1 MSTRVTR
8 QGYGSKIGDSLKGV
22 VFGFFAIIASIGLLW
37 FNESNSVKEIRKIA
51 EGKKNTVTVDS
62 KVYTQANEGVLVHM
76 SGTAETDDL
85 LMDDEFRF
93 ELNAIKFEKVVEM
106 YQYKENKKT
115 ETKDNV
121 GGSTTTTE
129 TFTYEEVWS
138 ETLIS
143 SDGFNESWRSNPK
156 DFDYKAA
163 SYQAKNVDLG
173 VYKLSSGL
181 IAQIGGAEDFNVTE
195 EIYPT
200 DDNYGLISGGKIYF
214 GAGSK
219 NPEIGDE
226 RISFQVTYPHEIS
239 IVSQQQGESF
249 VPYVAKNG
257 RTIELVY
264 DGIKTSEEMF
274 ASEASK
280 NSIMTWVLRLVGF
293 LLMFAGFAAILKPIS
308 TVGSVIPLL
317 GNVLQAGIGIIAG
330 LIAFIISFVVIAVAW
345 IVFRPILGICLLLI
359 AGAAFYFGKKHFGSD
374 EEVKPETPEQ
384 VKEEDGEK
392 S

>member
-1 MSTRVTR
+1 
-8 QGYGSKIGDSLKGV
+8 
-22 VFGFFAIIASIGLLW
+22 
-37 FNESNSVKEIRKIA
+37 
-51 EGKKNTVTVDS
+51 
-62 KVYTQANEGVLVHM
+62 M

-129 TFTYEEVWS
+129 TFTYEKVWS

-143 SDGFNESWRSNPK
+143 SDGFDESWRSNPK

-226 RISFQVTYPHEIS
+226 RISFQVIYPHEIS

-317 GNVLQAGIGIIAG
+317 GNVLQAGTGIIAG

-384 VKEEDGEK
+384 VKKEDGEK
-392 S
+392 N